1 MVAVTN
7 GGASRATARLYDQH
21 LRLLASHYSN
31 MYEGRSN
38 SATLVAGYF
47 HELLGLCRPDL
58 FVEAGAYRADASR
71 RVRGSAQ
78 AGPVPDLGRG
88 WGRLRRGPSR
98 DRTSPGRLRRRGERH
113 DCRARADA
121 LPRRRSPWCIRTKNR
136 PLFLTRALDS
146 VLAQTYEDWV
156 GIVVNDVGD
165 HDSVDAAVAAVADRA
180 HGRFHVVHNSVSR
193 GREAAMNTGI
203 HASSSTFV
211 VIHDDDDS
219 WAPTFLQETV
229 GYLQEHKVSG
239 VATRTE
245 VVYEHI
251 EDGVIVIERR
261 ELLAADKH
269 DLTLLDMIGRNYA
282 PPISVLYRREIHD
295 DIGDYD
301 ESLPV
306 LADWDFMLRLLG
318 RFDMGYIDG
327 PPLAFWHHR
336 PTSVGDEGN
345 SSLAGREEHVRWDGL
360 IRDRYL
366 RADLDRQGGLGY
378 LLYLSEVLDRD
389 RKIAAVRGGH
399 LAGLVEDM
407 ARSTRE
413 RDEEILRQL
422 AELNPNMVSQNNRLV
437 AQFDRLAHRVEEL
450 YHASAPGRPVPA
462 STGPATRRPTACAGP
477 RASRTRATEDVPRP
491 PECPDPGRDP
501 YRPATGWSRTR
512 RPCTLTGGF
521 QRDGREQLRRGVPRS
536 SGGSR
541 SEGSSSETGHLLPV
555 LRPRRAWSTTTSRT
569 SCRPCART
577 RSTSSSSPTRR

>member
-1 MVAVTN
+1 M
-7 GGASRATARLYDQH
+7 TA
-21 LRLLASHYSN
+21 
-31 MYEGRSN
+31 E
-38 SATLVAGYF
+38 
-47 HELLGLCRPDL
+47 
-58 FVEAGAYRADASR
+58 
-71 RVRGSAQ
+71 
-78 AGPVPDLGRG
+78 PV
-88 WGRLRRGPSR
+88 S
-98 DRTSPGRLRRRGERH
+98 
-113 DCRARADA
+113 DA
-121 LPRRRSPWCIRTKNR
+121 LPQATVAVVIRTKNR
-136 PLFLTRALDS
+136 PLFLIRALDS

-180 HGRFHVVHNSVSR
+180 HGRLHVVHNSVSR

-261 ELLAADKH
+261 ELLATDKH

-336 PTSVGDEGN
+336 PTAVGDEGN

-399 LAGLVEDM
+399 LAGLIEDM

-422 AELNPNMVSQNNRLV
+422 AELNTNMVSQNNRLV

-450 YHASAPGRPVPA
+450 YHALRARSA
-462 STGPATRRPTACAGP
+462 
-477 RASRTRATEDVPRP
+477 RARIDRARHAAADGLRRATGKSD
-491 PECPDPGRDP
+491 
-501 YRPATGWSRTR
+501 
-512 RPCTLTGGF
+512 
-521 QRDGREQLRRGVPRS
+521 
-536 SGGSR
+536 
-541 SEGSSSETGHLLPV
+541 
-555 LRPRRAWSTTTSRT
+555 
-569 SCRPCART
+569 
-577 RSTSSSSPTRR
+577 